1 MPLKLTLPAVELYNE
16 VTEEFITIPG
26 QEITCEHSLI
36 SMSKWESKFKTPLL
50 ASPEFDERDLRT
62 YLECMCITR
71 NVAPELFAYAP
82 ASICAIVSEYLMDS
96 HTATTISKEQADT
109 PAINPETVTSEL
121 VYYWMVA
128 LSIPFETEK
137 WNLNRLIMLI
147 EVCNHKMKK
156 PQKRSWSQI
165 VASNK
170 ALNVKRRAELNSKG

>member
-1 MPLKLTLPAVELYNE
+1 MLELTVKPKKLFDSDAECFVNLPGVDLLL
-16 VTEEFITIPG
+16 
-26 QEITCEHSLI
+26 EHSL
-36 SMSKWESKFKTPLL
+36 SSLSKWESKFKTPLL

-71 NVAPELFAYAP
+71 NVAPELFEYAP
-82 ASICAIVSEYLMDS
+82 ASICAIVSEYLMDA
-96 HTATTISKEQADT
+96 HTATTISKEQADN
-109 PAINPETVTSEL
+109 PAINPEKVTSEL

-170 ALNVKRRAELNSKG
+170 ALNAKRRAELNSKG